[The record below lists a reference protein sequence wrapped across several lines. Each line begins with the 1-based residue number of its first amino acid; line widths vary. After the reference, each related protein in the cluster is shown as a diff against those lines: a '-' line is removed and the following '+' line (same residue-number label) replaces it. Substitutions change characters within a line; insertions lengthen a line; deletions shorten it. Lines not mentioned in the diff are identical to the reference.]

1 MDFNIKEKKIMQHL
15 ALFMSVIVLFSIFF
29 QDTKL
34 KQSKRINDISGVN
47 IVNEASVSPKALFL
61 ESWQIIKT
69 NYYQQDLNRQNWHR
83 WKKRYF
89 HKIKTN
95 EDAYVAI
102 NSMLASLDDSYS
114 KFMSED
120 EFAAQ
125 NNALNSKL
133 YGIGI
138 NIASASGK
146 IYIANVIEGAPA
158 HSQGIMSGDIILKV
172 NGIDV
177 QGQSV
182 YYVAQLIRGD
192 INANL
197 TLELLRGK
205 DRYEKTVKREE
216 IKVKTIDYKKI
227 TQDIGYIRISS
238 FIGLDTSKEFIIAL
252 NRLQDSKGLILDL
265 RGNSGGLFQNAIVIS
280 NLFMKQGTI
289 VNVIA
294 RQGKKNTYNADDEGC
309 IYNNPLVVLID
320 ETSASA
326 SEILSSA
333 LKDNK
338 RATLIGTK
346 TYGKGLV
353 QKVFALPNKT
363 GMNLTIAKYLTPN
376 GIDINKKGISPD
388 YTVTFNRNDF
398 VNNVDSQLAYAQKY
412 LEKHIEKED

>member
-158 HSQGIMSGDIILKV
+158 HS
-172 NGIDV
+172 
-177 QGQSV
+177 
-182 YYVAQLIRGD
+182 
-192 INANL
+192 
-197 TLELLRGK
+197 
-205 DRYEKTVKREE
+205 
-216 IKVKTIDYKKI
+216 
-227 TQDIGYIRISS
+227 
-238 FIGLDTSKEFIIAL
+238 
-252 NRLQDSKGLILDL
+252 
-265 RGNSGGLFQNAIVIS
+265 
-280 NLFMKQGTI
+280 
-289 VNVIA
+289 
-294 RQGKKNTYNADDEGC
+294 
-309 IYNNPLVVLID
+309 
-320 ETSASA
+320 
-326 SEILSSA
+326 
-333 LKDNK
+333 
-338 RATLIGTK
+338 
-346 TYGKGLV
+346 
-353 QKVFALPNKT
+353 
-363 GMNLTIAKYLTPN
+363 
-376 GIDINKKGISPD
+376 
-388 YTVTFNRNDF
+388 
-398 VNNVDSQLAYAQKY
+398 
-412 LEKHIEKED
+412 